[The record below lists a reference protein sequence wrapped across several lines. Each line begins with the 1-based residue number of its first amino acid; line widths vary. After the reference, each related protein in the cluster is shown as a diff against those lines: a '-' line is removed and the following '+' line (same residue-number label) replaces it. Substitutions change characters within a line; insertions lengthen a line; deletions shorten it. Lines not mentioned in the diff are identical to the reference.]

1 MKFIISSSM
10 KKRILTGITTTGI
23 PHIGNFFGA
32 IKPAMELSD
41 SNDAESFLFLADLHA
56 IIKQND
62 HSAIED
68 SVKNVALAWLSAG
81 LNPDNTNF
89 YRQSDIP
96 EISELAW
103 ILGCVTS
110 KGLINR
116 SHAYKAAVDQNK
128 ANNIDDDKAIT
139 MGLFSYP
146 VLMAADILIFNATH
160 VPVGSDQIQH
170 LEMTRDIAGRFNHI
184 YKTDLFNLPEAITN
198 DDAKTIPGL
207 DGRKMSKSYNNVIP
221 FLCSEKELQKGVMRI
236 VTNSLEPG
244 IKKDTNDC
252 NLFTI
257 YSSFASNDQIDAL
270 KKLYADGVGW
280 GEAKKIVFNDLNA
293 IIEPVRDRYFDLLQ
307 KPDYLNEV
315 LDHGSS
321 KVAPIAKE
329 LLEKVRDL
337 VGIKKIG

>member
-1 MKFIISSSM
+1 M

-32 IKPAMELSD
+32 IKPAIELSD

-128 ANNIDDDKAIT
+128 ANNLDDDKAIT

-184 YKTDLFNLPEAITN
+184 YKNDLFNLPEAITN

-244 IKKDTNDC
+244 VKKDIKDC

-280 GEAKKIVFNDLNA
+280 GEAKKLVFNDLNA

-315 LDHGSS
+315 LDHGSL

-337 VGIKKIG
+337 VGIKKIS

>member
-32 IKPAMELSD
+32 IKPAIELSD

-62 HSAIED
+62 HSTIED

-128 ANNIDDDKAIT
+128 ANNLDDDKAIT

-244 IKKDTNDC
+244 VKKDTNDC

-293 IIEPVRDRYFDLLQ
+293 IIQPVRDRYFDLLQ

>member
-1 MKFIISSSM
+1 M

-32 IKPAMELSD
+32 IKPAIELSA

-81 LNPDNTNF
+81 LNPDNTYF

-128 ANNIDDDKAIT
+128 SNNLDDDKAIT

-184 YKTDLFNLPEAITN
+184 YKNDLFNLPEAITN

-244 IKKDTNDC
+244 VKKDTNDC

-280 GEAKKIVFNDLNA
+280 GEAKKLVFNDLNA

-337 VGIKKIG
+337 VGIKKIS

>member
-32 IKPAMELSD
+32 IKPAIELSD

-62 HSAIED
+62 HSTIED

-128 ANNIDDDKAIT
+128 ANNLDDDKAIT

-198 DDAKTIPGL
+198 DDTKTIPGL

-244 IKKDTNDC
+244 VKKDTNDC

-257 YSSFASNDQIDAL
+257 YSSFASNDQINAL

>member
-32 IKPAMELSD
+32 IKPAIELSD

-62 HSAIED
+62 HSTIED

-128 ANNIDDDKAIT
+128 ANNLDDDKAIT

-244 IKKDTNDC
+244 VKKDTNDC

-280 GEAKKIVFNDLNA
+280 GEAKKLVFNDLNA
-293 IIEPVRDRYFDLLQ
+293 IIQPVRDRYFDLLQ

>member
-32 IKPAMELSD
+32 IKPAIELSD
-41 SNDAESFLFLADLHA
+41 SNDAESYLFLADLHA

-128 ANNIDDDKAIT
+128 ANNLDDDKAIT

-146 VLMAADILIFNATH
+146 VLMSADILIFNATH

-198 DDAKTIPGL
+198 EDAKTIPGL

-244 IKKDTNDC
+244 VKKDTNDC

-280 GEAKKIVFNDLNA
+280 GEAKKLVFNDLNA

-337 VGIKKIG
+337 VGIKKIS

>member
-32 IKPAMELSD
+32 IKPAIELSD

-81 LNPDNTNF
+81 LNPDNSYF

-128 ANNIDDDKAIT
+128 ANNLDDDKAIT

-184 YKTDLFNLPEAITN
+184 YKHDLFNLPEAITN

-244 IKKDTNDC
+244 VKKDTNDC

-280 GEAKKIVFNDLNA
+280 GEAKKLVFNDLNA

>member
-32 IKPAMELSD
+32 IKPAIELSG

-62 HSAIED
+62 QSAIED

-128 ANNIDDDKAIT
+128 ANNLDDDKAIT

-184 YKTDLFNLPEAITN
+184 YKHDLFNLPEAITN

-244 IKKDTNDC
+244 VKKDTNDC

-280 GEAKKIVFNDLNA
+280 GEAKKLVFNDLNA

-337 VGIKKIG
+337 VGIKKIS

>member
-1 MKFIISSSM
+1 M

-32 IKPAMELSD
+32 IKPAIELSD

-62 HSAIED
+62 QSAIED

-128 ANNIDDDKAIT
+128 ANNLDDDKAIT

-244 IKKDTNDC
+244 VKKDTNDC

-280 GEAKKIVFNDLNA
+280 GEAKKLVFNDLNA

>member
-32 IKPAMELSD
+32 IKPAIELSG

-62 HSAIED
+62 HSTIED

-128 ANNIDDDKAIT
+128 ANNLDDDKAIT

-184 YKTDLFNLPEAITN
+184 YKKISSISQRLLPMMMQRQYQVLME
-198 DDAKTIPGL
+198 
-207 DGRKMSKSYNNVIP
+207 
-221 FLCSEKELQKGVMRI
+221 EK
-236 VTNSLEPG
+236 
-244 IKKDTNDC
+244 
-252 NLFTI
+252 
-257 YSSFASNDQIDAL
+257 
-270 KKLYADGVGW
+270 
-280 GEAKKIVFNDLNA
+280 
-293 IIEPVRDRYFDLLQ
+293 
-307 KPDYLNEV
+307 
-315 LDHGSS
+315 
-321 KVAPIAKE
+321 
-329 LLEKVRDL
+329 
-337 VGIKKIG
+337 

>member
-32 IKPAMELSD
+32 IKPAIELSD

-62 HSAIED
+62 HSTIED

-128 ANNIDDDKAIT
+128 ANNLDDDKAIT

-244 IKKDTNDC
+244 VKKDTNDC

-315 LDHGSS
+315 LYHGSS

>member
-32 IKPAMELSD
+32 IKPAIELSD

-62 HSAIED
+62 QSAIED

-128 ANNIDDDKAIT
+128 ANNLDDDKAIT

-244 IKKDTNDC
+244 VKKDTNDC

-293 IIEPVRDRYFDLLQ
+293 IIQPVRDRYFDLLQ

>member
-32 IKPAMELSD
+32 IKPAIELSD

-128 ANNIDDDKAIT
+128 ANNLDDDKAIT

-244 IKKDTNDC
+244 VKKDTNDC

-280 GEAKKIVFNDLNA
+280 GEAKKLVFNDLNA

>member
-32 IKPAMELSD
+32 IKPAIELSA

-81 LNPDNTNF
+81 LNPDNTYF

-128 ANNIDDDKAIT
+128 SNNLDDDKAIT

-184 YKTDLFNLPEAITN
+184 YKNDLFNLPEAITN

-244 IKKDTNDC
+244 VKKDTKDC
-252 NLFTI
+252 NLFPI

-280 GEAKKIVFNDLNA
+280 GEAKKLVFNDLNA

-315 LDHGSS
+315 LYHGSS

-337 VGIKKIG
+337 VGIKKIS

>member
-1 MKFIISSSM
+1 M

-32 IKPAMELSD
+32 IKPAIELSD

-128 ANNIDDDKAIT
+128 ANNLDDDKAIT

-184 YKTDLFNLPEAITN
+184 YKNDLFNLPEAITN

-244 IKKDTNDC
+244 VKKDTKDC

-257 YSSFASNDQIDAL
+257 YSSFASNDQINSL

-280 GEAKKIVFNDLNA
+280 GEAKKLVFNDLNA

-307 KPDYLNEV
+307 KPDYLNDV

-321 KVAPIAKE
+321 KVTPIAKE

-337 VGIKKIG
+337 VGIKKIS

>member
-32 IKPAMELSD
+32 IKPAIELSD

-81 LNPDNTNF
+81 LDPDNTYF
-89 YRQSDIP
+89 YRQSDIS

-128 ANNIDDDKAIT
+128 ASNLDDDKAIT

-184 YKTDLFNLPEAITN
+184 YKNDLFNLPEAITN

-244 IKKDTNDC
+244 VKKDIKDC

-257 YSSFASNDQIDAL
+257 YSSFASNHQIDAL

-280 GEAKKIVFNDLNA
+280 GEAKKLVFNDLNA

-315 LDHGSS
+315 LDHGSF

-337 VGIKKIG
+337 VGIKKIS

>member
-32 IKPAMELSD
+32 IKPAIELSG

-81 LNPDNTNF
+81 LNPDNTYF

-128 ANNIDDDKAIT
+128 ANNLDDDKAIT

-184 YKTDLFNLPEAITN
+184 YKHDLFNLPEAITN

-244 IKKDTNDC
+244 VKKDTNDC

>member
-1 MKFIISSSM
+1 M

-32 IKPAMELSD
+32 IKPAIELSA

-81 LNPDNTNF
+81 LNPDNTYF

-128 ANNIDDDKAIT
+128 SNNLDDDKAIT

-184 YKTDLFNLPEAITN
+184 YKNDLFNLPEAITN

-221 FLCSEKELQKGVMRI
+221 FLCPEKELQKGVMRI

-244 IKKDTNDC
+244 VKKDTNDC

-257 YSSFASNDQIDAL
+257 YSSFASNDQIDGL

-280 GEAKKIVFNDLNA
+280 GEAKKLVFNDLNA

-307 KPDYLNEV
+307 KPDYLNDV

-321 KVAPIAKE
+321 KVTPIAKE

-337 VGIKKIG
+337 VGIKKIS

>member
-32 IKPAMELSD
+32 IKPAIELSD

-128 ANNIDDDKAIT
+128 ANNLDDDKAIT

-184 YKTDLFNLPEAITN
+184 YKNDLFNLPEAITN

-244 IKKDTNDC
+244 VKKDTSDC

-270 KKLYADGVGW
+270 KKLYDDGVGW
-280 GEAKKIVFNDLNA
+280 GEAKKLVFNDLNA

-337 VGIKKIG
+337 VGIKKIS